1 MTVKKT
7 ICFSLFLSMI
17 FSLDVESGG
26 KLSTEQL
33 AIDVKHYGINIRV
46 DPYKKT
52 IMGKVDIKF
61 ELLEKTNNIVF
72 DLLDRYVV
80 SGAAINGMP
89 LSFRKRNNKIYVDNP
104 GLEVFMDHTLTIKY
118 GGRPPEAINPP
129 WDGGIT
135 WSEDKKGNHWVSVSC
150 QTNGAHVWFPCKEH
164 PSDKANGADII
175 ITTPEQ
181 LVTVSNGLLI
191 SKKKQRDRWITWHWK
206 TKYPI
211 SPYNI
216 NFTTGDFELVEK
228 TIYVLDEPLK
238 MEFYVLPEKLSGAK
252 GLLDEAEE
260 HVQYYARAF
269 GQYPWIKERL
279 GFVHTPF
286 SGMEHQT
293 TIAYGNNYKKTEL
306 GYDFILLHELG
317 HEWWGNFLSVSD
329 WSDIWI
335 HEGICIYAEAMYIE
349 EKYGLGAT
357 RKFVNQKLKENTENK
372 AAIVQPLGSSAKAKS
387 GNDVYYKAAH
397 ILHTLRYLIGKEVLW
412 SSLKEYLTMPK
423 DLGVNQTSTKEFLSL
438 INENSG
444 TDIGWFIEQYLYSK
458 DLPVLYLR
466 ERKKKKKRFVDI
478 WWKNKGFKLPVEVS
492 YMSFDGE
499 RVRRLDINNKPT
511 RIVVPDSTGLTID
524 PYDWLLYELQILN

>member
-1 MTVKKT
+1 
-7 ICFSLFLSMI
+7 
-17 FSLDVESGG
+17 
-26 KLSTEQL
+26 
-33 AIDVKHYGINIRV
+33 
-46 DPYKKT
+46 
-52 IMGKVDIKF
+52 
-61 ELLEKTNNIVF
+61 
-72 DLLDRYVV
+72 
-80 SGAAINGMP
+80 
-89 LSFRKRNNKIYVDNP
+89 
-104 GLEVFMDHTLTIKY
+104 
-118 GGRPPEAINPP
+118 
-129 WDGGIT
+129 
-135 WSEDKKGNHWVSVSC
+135 
-150 QTNGAHVWFPCKEH
+150 
-164 PSDKANGADII
+164 
-175 ITTPEQ
+175 
-181 LVTVSNGLLI
+181 
-191 SKKKQRDRWITWHWK
+191 
-206 TKYPI
+206 
-211 SPYNI
+211 
-216 NFTTGDFELVEK
+216 
-228 TIYVLDEPLK
+228 
-238 MEFYVLPEKLSGAK
+238 
-252 GLLDEAEE
+252 
-260 HVQYYARAF
+260 
-269 GQYPWIKERL
+269 
-279 GFVHTPF
+279 
-286 SGMEHQT
+286 MEHQT

-466 ERKKKKKRFVDI
+466 ERKKKEKRFVDI

-511 RIVVPDSTGLTID
+511 RIVVPDSTGLKVD
-524 PYDWLLYELQILN
+524 PYDWLLYELKIIN